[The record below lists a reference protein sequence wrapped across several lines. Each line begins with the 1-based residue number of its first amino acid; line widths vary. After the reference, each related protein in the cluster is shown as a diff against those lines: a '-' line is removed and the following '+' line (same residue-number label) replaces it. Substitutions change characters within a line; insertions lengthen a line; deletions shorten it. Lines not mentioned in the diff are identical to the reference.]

1 MRSHTNSCAIKISI
15 SVKQI
20 FMVSLSYAFEF
31 CFEIIS
37 KLQNRLKMKQSQTNR
52 KLHFFP
58 FHVTKQNQN
67 PQHTSEILI
76 FISRDQL
83 PITLRQNNARLN
95 NITNNLVLLH
105 TQWET
110 MVWSVKSQVGK
121 LPNSLGMKKEEGCIK
136 VNAWW
141 VSLFAA
147 DREILFVETLHCW
160 DSKRE
165 YALNF
170 ASLC

>member
-1 MRSHTNSCAIKISI
+1 
-15 SVKQI
+15 
-20 FMVSLSYAFEF
+20 
-31 CFEIIS
+31 
-37 KLQNRLKMKQSQTNR
+37 MKQSQTNR

-110 MVWSVKSQVGK
+110 MV
-121 LPNSLGMKKEEGCIK
+121 
-136 VNAWW
+136 
-141 VSLFAA
+141 
-147 DREILFVETLHCW
+147 
-160 DSKRE
+160 
-165 YALNF
+165 
-170 ASLC
+170 